1 MEQIQLNAKDQQVA
15 DVLVEAALSHRCISF
30 TEIWEH
36 TGVGRGQIGKRL
48 SAIGRRCQQLKLP
61 IITVLVVYKGTN
73 RVGKGYVEFE
83 PNFPKHPELAEAEKE
98 RVWTNKEWDFLSL
111 VVELDGV
118 WSDSVREGMPTRIE
132 RMVPLRNGTL
142 RKKCL
147 EQKGCVCA
155 VCGFDPQKAFG
166 EGFEQMIEVH
176 HLYPVANGER
186 EVTVDD
192 LIPVC
197 ANCHRALHAKSK
209 TVPYTSEELNKLRQ
223 SK

>member
-1 MEQIQLNAKDQQVA
+1 MEEIQLNAKDQQVA
-15 DVLVEAALSHRCISF
+15 DVLVEAALSRRCISF
-30 TEIWEH
+30 TEIWER

-48 SAIGRRCQQLKLP
+48 STIGRRCKQLKLP

-83 PNFPKHPELAEAEKE
+83 PKFPEHPELAEAEKE
-98 RVWTNKEWDFLSL
+98 RVWANKEWDFFSL
-111 VVELDGV
+111 IVELDGI
-118 WSDSVREGMPTRIE
+118 WSDSVTEGTPTHIE
-132 RMVPLRNGTL
+132 RIVPFRNGTL

-155 VCGFDPQKAFG
+155 VCGFDPKKVFG
-166 EGFEQMIEVH
+166 EGFERIIETH

-186 EVTVDD
+186 EVIVDD

-209 TVPYTSEELNKLRQ
+209 AEPYTPEELKKILH
-223 SK
+223 